1 MSRAAV
7 AAFLVGQR
15 TDATNATDHRAA
27 PASSH

>member
-15 TDATNATDHRAA
+15 TDATDHRAA
-27 PASSH
+27 PASSN